1 MNDHQ
6 PSSRAAS
13 CRPCAIPLARRQRG
27 SRERLLKVLAHQEPD
42 RVPLDLGSTQVTGIH
57 VVAYHR
63 LRKVLG
69 LPPVEAQICDYI
81 QGLALP
87 DPDVIEHLGVDV
99 RGLFPLNSHNW
110 QIVEREDGEYWSYH
124 DEWGITHRKPRVDG
138 LYYSLWKAPL
148 DGPELT
154 AQDIASHPWPR
165 LDDPRRIAGLRQL
178 AEAYRAEGYA
188 VVLKDPFAGLF
199 EMAQRIVGME
209 NLLVMMAADKT
220 LAIALFDKLAE
231 LKLAFWEMALPQ
243 LADVVDVISQADD
256 YGTQVSQIIS
266 PRMFREQLKPRWK
279 IIFDRLQVLAPNARR
294 FFHSCG
300 NVRPLIPDYIELGVE
315 ILNPVHVR
323 ATGMEPV
330 ALKRDFGDALVFWGG
345 GVDTQGALPNGTPQE
360 VKDDVRRN
368 VEALAPGGGFVFNTV
383 HNIQADVPA
392 ENLAAMYEALSEYGN
407 Y

>member
-1 MNDHQ
+1 ML
-6 PSSRAAS
+6 SR
-13 CRPCAIPLARRQRG
+13 L
-27 SRERLLKVLAHQEPD
+27 RLLTALAHQEPD

-57 VVAYHR
+57 LVAYQR
-63 LRKVLG
+63 LRQVLG
-69 LPPVEAQICDYI
+69 LPPVEAQVCDYI

-87 DPDVIEHLGVDV
+87 DPDVIERLGVDV

-110 QIVEREDGEYWSYH
+110 RVVEQVDGEYWSYL
-124 DEWGITHRKPRVDG
+124 DEWGITHRKPRQDG

-148 DGPELT
+148 NQPELT
-154 AQDIASHPWPR
+154 TQDIASHPWPR
-165 LDDPRRIAGLRQL
+165 LDDPQRIAGLRQQ
-178 AEAYRAEGYA
+178 AEAYRTAGYA

-209 NLLVMMAADKT
+209 NLLVMMSINKALAA
-220 LAIALFDKLAE
+220 ALFDKLVE
-231 LKLAFWEMALPQ
+231 LKLAFWEMALPW

-266 PRMFREQLKPRWK
+266 PRTFREQLKPRWK
-279 IIFDRLQVLAPNARR
+279 IIFDRLRLLAPNARR

-300 NVRPLIPDYIELGVE
+300 SVRVLLPDYIELGVE
-315 ILNPVHVR
+315 ILNPVHIR
-323 ATGMEPV
+323 AAGMEPA
-330 ALKRDFGDALVFWGG
+330 ALKHDFGDVLIFWGG
-345 GVDTQGALPNGTPQE
+345 GVDTQGVLPAGTPQE

-368 VEALAPGGGFVFNTV
+368 IEALAPGGGFVFNPV

-392 ENLAAMYEALSEYGN
+392 QNIAAMYEAFSEYGL

>member
-1 MNDHQ
+1 LRLDDH
-6 PSSRAAS
+6 PS
-13 CRPCAIPLARRQRG
+13 
-27 SRERLLKVLAHQEPD
+27 SRERLLKALAHQEPD
-42 RVPLDLGSTQVTGIH
+42 RVPLDLGSTQITGIH
-57 VVAYHR
+57 VIAYRR
-63 LRKVLG
+63 LRQALG
-69 LPPVEAQICDYI
+69 LPPAEVQICDLI

-87 DPDVIEHLGVDV
+87 DTDVIECLGVDV

-110 QIVEREDGEYWSYH
+110 QIVEREDGEYWSYL
-124 DEWGITHRKPRVDG
+124 DEWGITHRKPRIDG

-148 DGPELT
+148 DAPELT
-154 AQDIASHPWPR
+154 TQDIANHPWPC
-165 LDDPRRIAGLRQL
+165 LGDPQRIAGLRQL
-178 AEAYRAEGYA
+178 AEAYRTDGYA

-209 NLLVMMAADKT
+209 NLLVMMASNKT

-243 LADVVDVISQADD
+243 FADVVDVISQADD
-256 YGTQVSQIIS
+256 YGTQISQIIS

-279 IIFDRLQVLAPNARR
+279 IIFDRLKILAPNARR

-323 ATGMEPV
+323 AAGMEPI
-330 ALKRDFGDALVFWGG
+330 ALKHDFGDALVFWGG
-345 GVDTQGALPNGTPQE
+345 GVDTQGVLPNGTSQE
-360 VKDDVRRN
+360 VRDDVRRN
-368 VEALAPGGGFVFNTV
+368 IEALAPGGGFVFNTV

-392 ENLAAMYEALSEYGN
+392 ENLTALYEALSEYGI